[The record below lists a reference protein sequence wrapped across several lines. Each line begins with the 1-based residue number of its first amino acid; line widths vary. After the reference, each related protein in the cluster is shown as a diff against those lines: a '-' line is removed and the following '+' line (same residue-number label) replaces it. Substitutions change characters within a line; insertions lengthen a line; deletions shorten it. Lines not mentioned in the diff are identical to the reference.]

1 MSVPST
7 PPWVPAYVGI
17 GSNLGDPLA
26 QVRSAFAALRR
37 LEHTRV
43 VRTSDIYRAAPLG
56 PIEQPHFF
64 NAAAGLLTQL
74 ESRVLLRSLKAL
86 ELELG
91 REASSVRWGPRQ
103 IDFDLLVYGNV
114 IAKEADLTLPHPGL
128 LQRAFA
134 LVPLAD
140 IAPDLRVPNAGRVV
154 DLAARCDR
162 SGLEWVSHGPAT

>member
-1 MSVPST
+1 MNAFLTSL
-7 PPWVPAYVGI
+7 WVPAYVGI
-17 GSNLGDPLA
+17 GSNLGDPLE
-26 QVRSAFAALRR
+26 QVRNAFASLRR
-37 LEHTRV
+37 LERTRV
-43 VRTSDIYRAAPLG
+43 IRNSDIYRTRPLG

-64 NAAAGLLTQL
+64 NAAAALLTQL
-74 ESRVLLRSLKAL
+74 EPLQLLRSLKAL

-103 IDFDLLVYGNV
+103 IDLDLLVYGDVVANG
-114 IAKEADLTLPHPGL
+114 ADLTLPHPGL

-140 IAPDLRVPNAGRVV
+140 VAPDLRIANAGRVA

-162 SGLEWVSHGPAT
+162 SGLEWASHGPA